1 MPADML
7 TKPITLLREWIK
19 FWHFL
24 GFHVDASIP
33 KYDPENAPQETSKGS
48 PKTNATSGPDE
59 TKGSDDVV
67 TKVKVIVAMAALAVA
82 STAAAQADVQIAC
95 ATAAAA
101 CAGWLACN
109 WQPAPSAK
117 GRSNEICLDGREV
130 EKPSRAIGLKKTK
143 DARRDEPAKERPPR
157 ENEPGAWKRKPPN
170 VN

>member
-1 MPADML
+1 MRVRHVTLMEPVESRNVKHVMPAM
-7 TKPITLLREWIK
+7 
-19 FWHFL
+19 
-24 GFHVDASIP
+24 DALVTRMRYMGVCVTHIH
-33 KYDPENAPQETSKGS
+33 
-48 PKTNATSGPDE
+48 
-59 TKGSDDVV
+59 SDR
-67 TKVKVIVAMAALAVA
+67 VKVIVAMAALAVA
-82 STAAAQADVQIAC
+82 STTAARADVRIAC

-157 ENEPGAWKRKPPN
+157 ENEPGAWKRNPPN